1 MSDRDVSEA
10 EFDRAVSTVL
20 GRTPAADQSLLRDL
34 EEAGATAA
42 GARGVLHWLDDGV
55 SAERAV
61 SVGLGFFDVQP
72 GRVAQLV
79 EQRALE
85 VLRRH
90 RPDVASSPS
99 GATVS
104 ESSSSSD
111 PSAYEGGEVAAA
123 REAIVQ
129 AALERGRG
137 YIRVASEQSRLQ
149 IAEAAAKGV
158 VESMT
163 DWAVRDGWTH
173 QRLAER
179 LQEHA
184 AAIRAGR
191 VGGGAASARGTVVT
205 NETQKRAV
213 TVTEAGTAVR
223 AGGRPAD
230 TTTITEADAAKAI
243 ASAFGYRVEET
254 GTS

>member
-10 EFDRAVSTVL
+10 EFDRAVSTAL
-20 GRTPAADQSLLRDL
+20 GRIPAADQSLLRDL

-42 GARGVLHWLDDGV
+42 GARGVLHWLEYGMTAEAAV
-55 SAERAV
+55 SA
-61 SVGLGFFDVQP
+61 SLGFSGVQP
-72 GRVAQLV
+72 GRVAELV
-79 EQRALE
+79 EKRALE
-85 VLRRH
+85 VMHRH
-90 RPDVASSPS
+90 RSDVASSPS

-104 ESSSSSD
+104 ESSSSG
-111 PSAYEGGEVAAA
+111 PSVYEGGEVSAA

-129 AALERGRG
+129 AALERGRS
-137 YIRVASEQSRLQ
+137 YIRVASEQSRQQ

-179 LQEHA
+179 LQEQA

-191 VGGGAASARGTVVT
+191 VGGAAAPAQGTVVT
-205 NETQKRAV
+205 SETRKRAV
-213 TVTEAGTAVR
+213 SVTEAGTAVR
-223 AGGRPAD
+223 ADGRTAGTAPA
-230 TTTITEADAAKAI
+230 TAADAAKAI
-243 ASAFGYRVEET
+243 ADAFGYRVEET